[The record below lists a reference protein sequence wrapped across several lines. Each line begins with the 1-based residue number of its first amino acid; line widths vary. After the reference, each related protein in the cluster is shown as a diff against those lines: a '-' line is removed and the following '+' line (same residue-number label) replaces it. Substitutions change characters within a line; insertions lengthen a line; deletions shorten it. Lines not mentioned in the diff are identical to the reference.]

1 MCLLFLKSLK
11 LIKKLCKFELGILS
25 KLHSTK
31 IAHYKLQTK
40 VLYIVFGIFL
50 VNSFH
55 QKGITQEN
63 RSKFNT
69 LPVDI
74 KRDTSKL
81 KITNDTILPKK
92 NSKKNN
98 QKLTDLAYRDAKGY
112 EKLDQKNKQI
122 TLYDEAIFKYLEYE
136 LKAGIIVYDYE
147 KEELYAGRIKDSL
160 GNLSQ
165 RPIFK
170 QGSQIVEPDSIRFNM
185 KSKKAIIWNTRT
197 QYNEF
202 NIKAEKTKRVNDS
215 VYYMKNVR
223 FTTSEDIENP
233 EYYFQTDKVKFV
245 PGQKV
250 VTGVTN
256 MVIANVPTPLGL
268 PFAFFPMTTKSVSGF
283 IFPSFGD
290 TNQRG
295 YYIQN
300 GGYYFAIGEKM
311 DLTLLADY
319 YTNGSY
325 AFNAQSRYAERYKY
339 NGNFNVR
346 FENLIQSEIG
356 FPDYSKSRIYN
367 IQWSHSQDQKANPT
381 SRFSASVNLGSST
394 YFRNSMNQQNIGAN
408 MNNTMSS
415 SISYSKTFE
424 TVPQINYT
432 VSANHSQNT
441 NTQQINMSLPN
452 LQASVDRIYPFAPK
466 NGSKR
471 GFIQNINLQYNV
483 RGENRIQTTDSLFF
497 KTEMFKS
504 MNSGFQH
511 TIPLA
516 TNFKLFRYFSVT
528 MSGNYTESWVFNTIR
543 RSFNEN
549 ENRVMDERIN
559 GFDAFRQYNFS
570 SNIGTTLYGTY
581 YFKKGSKLEALRHVI
596 RPSASYMYT
605 PSFDQYYDTY
615 AIDANGTTMEEYT
628 RFQGGLW
635 GAPNQNMSNMMSFSV
650 GNNLEAK
657 VRDDESSTGE
667 SKKVMILNSL
677 NFGTSYNMSSDSL
690 KLAPVRVSGN
700 TMLLKN
706 KLNLNFG
713 TSLDPYAINNEGQ
726 RIDKMNIKNGGSL
739 FRMTSANLTLNY
751 SLSSDDPLFGGNKG
765 KENSE
770 DQNVMNGG
778 RADDLFGKSLD
789 LADRRKSMFDKE
801 DDEDEVP
808 TSLYSSKIPWDI
820 TFAYSMTYN
829 NANRD
834 PRISNNSLMFSGN
847 VTLTPSW
854 RFGFSSGYDFVNKGV
869 TYTQLRF
876 ERDLKSWRMDF
887 SWIPNGYYK
896 QWTFFIGIKSSVL
909 QDIKYEKRNTAD
921 RIYR

>member
-1 MCLLFLKSLK
+1 MNSVHQEINAQEITTENKLLPPENKS
-11 LIKKLCKFELGILS
+11 
-25 KLHSTK
+25 
-31 IAHYKLQTK
+31 
-40 VLYIVFGIFL
+40 
-50 VNSFH
+50 
-55 QKGITQEN
+55 
-63 RSKFNT
+63 
-69 LPVDI
+69 DI
-74 KRDTSKL
+74 KINTVL
-81 KITNDTILPKK
+81 KDSLNPEL
-92 NSKKNN
+92 NRKKNN

-112 EKLDQKNKQI
+112 EKLDQKKKQI
-122 TLYDEAIFKYLEYE
+122 TLYDEAVFKYLDYE
-136 LKAGIIVYDYE
+136 LKAGIIVYDYD
-147 KEELYAGRIKDSL
+147 KEELYAGRIVDSL
-160 GNLSQ
+160 GNLVQ
-165 RPIFK
+165 QPYFK
-170 QGSQIVEPDSIRFNM
+170 QGSQVVEPDSIRFNM

-197 QYNEF
+197 QYTEF
-202 NIKAEKTKRVNDS
+202 NIKAEKLKRVNDS
-215 VYYMKNVR
+215 VYYMKNIR
-223 FTTSEDIENP
+223 FTTSEDVDNP
-233 EYYFQTDKVKFV
+233 EYYFQTNKGKFV
-245 PGQKV
+245 PGQKI

-256 MVIANVPTPLGL
+256 MVIADVPTPIGL

-300 GGYYFAIGEKM
+300 GGYYFAFGDKM
-311 DLTLLADY
+311 DMTVLGDY

-325 AFNAQSRYAERYKY
+325 GFNVQSRYSERYKY
-339 NGNFNVR
+339 NGNLNLR

-356 FPDYSKSRIYN
+356 FPDYAKSRIYN
-367 IQWSHSQDQKANPT
+367 IQWSHMQDQKANPT
-381 SRFSASVNLGSST
+381 SRFSASVNLGSSN

-408 MNNTMSS
+408 MNNTLSS
-415 SISYSKTFE
+415 SVSYAKTFE
-424 TVPQINYT
+424 TVPQVNFTI
-432 VSANHSQNT
+432 SANHSQNT
-441 NTQQINMSLPN
+441 NTRQINMSLPN
-452 LQASVDRIYPFAPK
+452 LQASVDRIFPFAPK
-466 NGSKR
+466 SGSKK
-471 GFIQNINLQYNV
+471 GLIQNLNLQYNV

-497 KTEMFKS
+497 KSEMFKA
-504 MNSGFQH
+504 MNSGLQH
-511 TIPLA
+511 SIPLS
-516 TNFKLFRYFSVT
+516 TNFKLLRYFSVT
-528 MSGNYTESWVFNTIR
+528 MSGNFTENWVLNTIR

-549 ENRVMDERIN
+549 ENRVKDERVN
-559 GFDAFRQYNFS
+559 GFDSYRQYNFS

-581 YFKKGSKLEALRHVI
+581 NFKKGSKIEAIRHVI
-596 RPSASYMYT
+596 RPSVSYSYT

-635 GAPNQNMSNMMSFSV
+635 GAPNQNMSNLMSLSV
-650 GNNLEAK
+650 GNNIEAK
-657 VRDDESSTGE
+657 VRDDENPTGE
-667 SKKVMILNSL
+667 SKKVMLLNSF
-677 NFGTSYNMSSDSL
+677 NFGTSYNMTSDSL

-726 RIDKMNIKNGGSL
+726 RIDKLNIRNGGSL

-751 SLSSDDPLFGGNKG
+751 SLSSEDPLFGGKDKSNTD
-765 KENSE
+765 

-778 RADDLFGKSLD
+778 RADDLFGKSVD
-789 LADRRKSMFDKE
+789 LADRRKSMFDDKE
-801 DDEDEVP
+801 DDEDRP
-808 TSLYSSKIPWDI
+808 TFFYISDIPWDL
-820 TFAYSMTYN
+820 TLAYSMTYN

-834 PRISNNSLMFSGN
+834 PRISNNSLMVSGN
-847 VTLTPSW
+847 VTLTPNW

>member
-1 MCLLFLKSLK
+1 MNSVHQEINAQEITTENKLLPPENKS
-11 LIKKLCKFELGILS
+11 
-25 KLHSTK
+25 
-31 IAHYKLQTK
+31 
-40 VLYIVFGIFL
+40 
-50 VNSFH
+50 
-55 QKGITQEN
+55 
-63 RSKFNT
+63 
-69 LPVDI
+69 DI
-74 KRDTSKL
+74 KINTVL
-81 KITNDTILPKK
+81 KDSLNPEL
-92 NSKKNN
+92 NRKKNN

-112 EKLDQKNKQI
+112 EKLDQKKKQI
-122 TLYDEAIFKYLEYE
+122 TLYDEAVFKYLDYE
-136 LKAGIIVYDYE
+136 LKAGIIVYDYD
-147 KEELYAGRIKDSL
+147 KEELYAGRIVDSL
-160 GNLSQ
+160 GNLVQ
-165 RPIFK
+165 QPYFK
-170 QGSQIVEPDSIRFNM
+170 QGSQVVEPDSIRFNM

-197 QYNEF
+197 QYTEF
-202 NIKAEKTKRVNDS
+202 NIKAEKLKRVNDS
-215 VYYMKNVR
+215 VYYMKNIR
-223 FTTSEDIENP
+223 FTTSEDVDNP
-233 EYYFQTDKVKFV
+233 EYYFQTNKGKFV
-245 PGQKV
+245 PGQKI

-256 MVIANVPTPLGL
+256 MVIADVPTPIGL

-300 GGYYFAIGEKM
+300 GGYYFAFGDKM
-311 DLTLLADY
+311 DMTVLGDY

-325 AFNAQSRYAERYKY
+325 GFNVQSRYSERYKY
-339 NGNFNVR
+339 NGNLNLR

-356 FPDYSKSRIYN
+356 FPDYAKSRIYN
-367 IQWSHSQDQKANPT
+367 IQWSHMQDQKANPT
-381 SRFSASVNLGSST
+381 SRFSASVNLGSSN

-408 MNNTMSS
+408 MNNTLSS
-415 SISYSKTFE
+415 SVSYAKTFE
-424 TVPQINYT
+424 TVPQVNFTI
-432 VSANHSQNT
+432 SANHSQNT
-441 NTQQINMSLPN
+441 NTRQINMSLPN
-452 LQASVDRIYPFAPK
+452 LQASVDRIFPFAPK
-466 NGSKR
+466 SGSKK
-471 GFIQNINLQYNV
+471 GLIQNLNLQYNV

-497 KTEMFKS
+497 KSEMFKA
-504 MNSGFQH
+504 MNSGLQH
-511 TIPLA
+511 SIPLS
-516 TNFKLFRYFSVT
+516 TNFKLLRYFSVT
-528 MSGNYTESWVFNTIR
+528 MSGNFTENWVLNTIR

-549 ENRVMDERIN
+549 ENRVKDERVN
-559 GFDAFRQYNFS
+559 GFDSYRQYNFS

-581 YFKKGSKLEALRHVI
+581 NFKKGSKIEAIRHVI
-596 RPSASYMYT
+596 RPSVSYSYT

-635 GAPNQNMSNMMSFSV
+635 GAPNQNMSNLMSLSV
-650 GNNLEAK
+650 GNNIEAK
-657 VRDDESSTGE
+657 VRDDENPTGE
-667 SKKVMILNSL
+667 SKKVMLLNSF
-677 NFGTSYNMSSDSL
+677 NFGTSYNMTSDSL

-726 RIDKMNIKNGGSL
+726 RIDKLNIRNGGSL

-751 SLSSDDPLFGGNKG
+751 SLSSEDPLFGGKDKSNTD
-765 KENSE
+765 

-778 RADDLFGKSLD
+778 RADDLFGKSVD
-789 LADRRKSMFDKE
+789 LADRRKSMFDDKE
-801 DDEDEVP
+801 DDEDRP
-808 TSLYSSKIPWDI
+808 TSFYISDIPWDL
-820 TFAYSMTYN
+820 TLAYSMTYN

-834 PRISNNSLMFSGN
+834 PRISNNSLMVSGN
-847 VTLTPSW
+847 VTLTPNW

>member
-1 MCLLFLKSLK
+1 MNSVHQEINAQEITTENKLLPPENKS
-11 LIKKLCKFELGILS
+11 
-25 KLHSTK
+25 
-31 IAHYKLQTK
+31 
-40 VLYIVFGIFL
+40 
-50 VNSFH
+50 
-55 QKGITQEN
+55 
-63 RSKFNT
+63 
-69 LPVDI
+69 DI
-74 KRDTSKL
+74 KRNTVL
-81 KITNDTILPKK
+81 KDSLNPEL
-92 NSKKNN
+92 NRKKNN

-112 EKLDQKNKQI
+112 EKLDQKKKQI
-122 TLYDEAIFKYLEYE
+122 TLYDEAVFKYLDYE

-147 KEELYAGRIKDSL
+147 KEELYAGRIVDSL
-160 GNLSQ
+160 GNLVQ
-165 RPIFK
+165 QPYFK
-170 QGSQIVEPDSIRFNM
+170 QGSQVVEPDSIRFNM

-197 QYNEF
+197 QYTEF
-202 NIKAEKTKRVNDS
+202 NIKAEKLKRVNDS
-215 VYYMKNVR
+215 VYYMKNIR
-223 FTTSEDIENP
+223 FTTSEDVDNP
-233 EYYFQTDKVKFV
+233 EYYFQTNKGKFV
-245 PGQKV
+245 PGQKI

-256 MVIANVPTPLGL
+256 MVIADVPTPIGL

-300 GGYYFAIGEKM
+300 GGYYFAFGDKM
-311 DLTLLADY
+311 DMTVLGDY

-325 AFNAQSRYAERYKY
+325 GFNVQSRYSERYKY
-339 NGNFNVR
+339 NGNLNLR

-356 FPDYSKSRIYN
+356 FPDYAKSRIYN
-367 IQWSHSQDQKANPT
+367 IQWSHMQDQKANPT
-381 SRFSASVNLGSST
+381 SRFSASVNLGSSN

-408 MNNTMSS
+408 MNNTLSS
-415 SISYSKTFE
+415 SVSYAKTFE
-424 TVPQINYT
+424 TVPQVNFTI
-432 VSANHSQNT
+432 SANHSQNT
-441 NTQQINMSLPN
+441 NTRQINMSLPN
-452 LQASVDRIYPFAPK
+452 LQASVDRIFPFAPK
-466 NGSKR
+466 SGSKK
-471 GFIQNINLQYNV
+471 GIIQNLNLQYNV

-497 KTEMFKS
+497 KSEMFKA
-504 MNSGFQH
+504 MNSGLQH
-511 TIPLA
+511 SIPLS
-516 TNFKLFRYFSVT
+516 TNFKLLRYFSVT
-528 MSGNYTESWVFNTIR
+528 MSGNFTENWVFNTIR

-549 ENRVMDERIN
+549 ENRVKDERVN
-559 GFDAFRQYNFS
+559 GFDSYRQYNFS

-581 YFKKGSKLEALRHVI
+581 NFKKGSKIEAIRHVI
-596 RPSASYMYT
+596 RPSVSYSYT

-635 GAPNQNMSNMMSFSV
+635 GAPNQNMSNLMSLSV
-650 GNNLEAK
+650 GNNIEAK
-657 VRDDESSTGE
+657 VRDDENPTGE
-667 SKKVMILNSL
+667 SKKVMLLNSF
-677 NFGTSYNMSSDSL
+677 NFGTSYNMTSDSL

-726 RIDKMNIKNGGSL
+726 RIDKLNIRNGGSL

-751 SLSSDDPLFGGNKG
+751 SLSSEDPLFGGKDKSNTD
-765 KENSE
+765 

-778 RADDLFGKSLD
+778 RADDLFGKSVD
-789 LADRRKSMFDKE
+789 LADRRKSMFDDKE
-801 DDEDEVP
+801 DDEDRP
-808 TSLYSSKIPWDI
+808 TSFYISDIPWDL
-820 TFAYSMTYN
+820 TLAYSMTYN

-834 PRISNNSLMFSGN
+834 PRISNNSLMVSGN

>member
-1 MCLLFLKSLK
+1 MNSVHQEINAQEITTENKLLPPENKS
-11 LIKKLCKFELGILS
+11 
-25 KLHSTK
+25 
-31 IAHYKLQTK
+31 
-40 VLYIVFGIFL
+40 
-50 VNSFH
+50 
-55 QKGITQEN
+55 
-63 RSKFNT
+63 
-69 LPVDI
+69 DI
-74 KRDTSKL
+74 KINTVL
-81 KITNDTILPKK
+81 KDSLNPEL
-92 NSKKNN
+92 NRKKNN

-112 EKLDQKNKQI
+112 EKLDQKKKQI
-122 TLYDEAIFKYLEYE
+122 TLYDEAVFKYLDYE
-136 LKAGIIVYDYE
+136 LKAGIIVYDYD
-147 KEELYAGRIKDSL
+147 KEELYAGRIVDSL
-160 GNLSQ
+160 GNLVQ
-165 RPIFK
+165 QPYFK
-170 QGSQIVEPDSIRFNM
+170 QGSQVVEPDSIRFNM

-197 QYNEF
+197 QYTEF
-202 NIKAEKTKRVNDS
+202 NIKAEKLKRVNDS
-215 VYYMKNVR
+215 VYYMKNIR
-223 FTTSEDIENP
+223 FTTSEDVDNP
-233 EYYFQTDKVKFV
+233 EYYFQTNKGKFV
-245 PGQKV
+245 PGQKI

-256 MVIANVPTPLGL
+256 MVIADVPTPIGL

-300 GGYYFAIGEKM
+300 GGYYFAFGDKM
-311 DLTLLADY
+311 DMTVLGDY

-325 AFNAQSRYAERYKY
+325 GFNVQSRYSERYKY
-339 NGNFNVR
+339 NGNLNLR

-356 FPDYSKSRIYN
+356 FPDYAKSRIYN
-367 IQWSHSQDQKANPT
+367 IQWSHMQDQKANPT
-381 SRFSASVNLGSST
+381 SRFSASVNLGSSN

-408 MNNTMSS
+408 MNNTLSS
-415 SISYSKTFE
+415 SVSYAKTFE
-424 TVPQINYT
+424 TVPQVNFTI
-432 VSANHSQNT
+432 SANHSQNT
-441 NTQQINMSLPN
+441 NTRQINMSLPN
-452 LQASVDRIYPFAPK
+452 LQASVDRIFPFAPK
-466 NGSKR
+466 SGSKK
-471 GFIQNINLQYNV
+471 GLIQNLNLQYNV
-483 RGENRIQTTDSLFF
+483 RGKNRIQTTDSLFF
-497 KTEMFKS
+497 KSEMFKA
-504 MNSGFQH
+504 MNSGLQH
-511 TIPLA
+511 SIPLS
-516 TNFKLFRYFSVT
+516 TNFKLLRYFSVT
-528 MSGNYTESWVFNTIR
+528 MSGNFTENWVLNTIR

-549 ENRVMDERIN
+549 ENRVKDERVN
-559 GFDAFRQYNFS
+559 GFDSYRQYNFS

-581 YFKKGSKLEALRHVI
+581 NFKKGSKIEAIRHVI
-596 RPSASYMYT
+596 RPSVSYSYT

-635 GAPNQNMSNMMSFSV
+635 GAPNQNMSNLMSLSV
-650 GNNLEAK
+650 GNNIEAK
-657 VRDDESSTGE
+657 VRDDENPTGE
-667 SKKVMILNSL
+667 SKKVMLLNSF
-677 NFGTSYNMSSDSL
+677 NFGTSYNMTSDSL

-726 RIDKMNIKNGGSL
+726 RIDKLNIRNGGSL

-751 SLSSDDPLFGGNKG
+751 SLSSEDPLFGGKDKSNTD
-765 KENSE
+765 

-778 RADDLFGKSLD
+778 RADDLFGKSVD
-789 LADRRKSMFDKE
+789 LADRRKSMFDDKE
-801 DDEDEVP
+801 DDEDRP
-808 TSLYSSKIPWDI
+808 TSFYISDIPWDL
-820 TFAYSMTYN
+820 TLAYSMTYN

-834 PRISNNSLMFSGN
+834 PRISNNSLMVSGN
-847 VTLTPSW
+847 VTLTPNW

>member
-1 MCLLFLKSLK
+1 MNSVHQEINAQEITTENKLLPLENKS
-11 LIKKLCKFELGILS
+11 
-25 KLHSTK
+25 
-31 IAHYKLQTK
+31 
-40 VLYIVFGIFL
+40 
-50 VNSFH
+50 
-55 QKGITQEN
+55 
-63 RSKFNT
+63 
-69 LPVDI
+69 DI
-74 KRDTSKL
+74 KSNTVL
-81 KITNDTILPKK
+81 KDSLNPEL
-92 NSKKNN
+92 NRKKNN

-112 EKLDQKNKQI
+112 EKLDQKKKQI
-122 TLYDEAIFKYLEYE
+122 TLYDEAVFKYLDYE
-136 LKAGIIVYDYE
+136 LKAGIIVYDYD
-147 KEELYAGRIKDSL
+147 KEELYAGRIVDSL
-160 GNLSQ
+160 GNLVQ
-165 RPIFK
+165 QPYFK
-170 QGSQIVEPDSIRFNM
+170 QGSQVVEPDSIRFNM

-197 QYNEF
+197 QYTEF
-202 NIKAEKTKRVNDS
+202 NIKAEKLKRVNDS
-215 VYYMKNVR
+215 VYYMKNIR
-223 FTTSEDIENP
+223 FTTSEDVDNP
-233 EYYFQTDKVKFV
+233 EYYFQTNKGKFV
-245 PGQKV
+245 PGQKI

-256 MVIANVPTPLGL
+256 MVIADVPTPIGL

-300 GGYYFAIGEKM
+300 GGYYFAFGDKM
-311 DLTLLADY
+311 DMTVLGDY

-325 AFNAQSRYAERYKY
+325 GFNVQSRYSERYKY
-339 NGNFNVR
+339 NGNLNLR

-356 FPDYSKSRIYN
+356 FPDYAKSRIYN
-367 IQWSHSQDQKANPT
+367 IQWSHMQDQKANPT
-381 SRFSASVNLGSST
+381 SRFSASVNLGSSN

-408 MNNTMSS
+408 MNNTLSS
-415 SISYSKTFE
+415 SVSYAKTFE
-424 TVPQINYT
+424 TVPQVNFTI
-432 VSANHSQNT
+432 SANHSQNT
-441 NTQQINMSLPN
+441 NTRQINMSLPN
-452 LQASVDRIYPFAPK
+452 LQASVDRIFPFAPK
-466 NGSKR
+466 SGSKK
-471 GFIQNINLQYNV
+471 GLIQNLNLQYNV

-497 KTEMFKS
+497 KSEMFKA
-504 MNSGFQH
+504 MNSGLQH
-511 TIPLA
+511 SIPLS
-516 TNFKLFRYFSVT
+516 TNFKLLRYFSVT
-528 MSGNYTESWVFNTIR
+528 MSGNFTENWVLNTIR

-549 ENRVMDERIN
+549 ENRVKDERVN
-559 GFDAFRQYNFS
+559 GFDSYRQYNFS

-581 YFKKGSKLEALRHVI
+581 NFKKGSKIEAIRHVI
-596 RPSASYMYT
+596 RPSVSYSYT

-635 GAPNQNMSNMMSFSV
+635 GAPNQNMSNLMSLSV
-650 GNNLEAK
+650 GNNIEAK
-657 VRDDESSTGE
+657 VRDDENPTGE
-667 SKKVMILNSL
+667 SKKVMLLNSF
-677 NFGTSYNMSSDSL
+677 NFGTSYNMTSDSL

-726 RIDKMNIKNGGSL
+726 RIDKLNIRNGGSL

-751 SLSSDDPLFGGNKG
+751 SLSSEDPLFGGKDKSNTD
-765 KENSE
+765 

-778 RADDLFGKSLD
+778 RADDLFGKSVD
-789 LADRRKSMFDKE
+789 LADRRKSMFDDKE
-801 DDEDEVP
+801 DDEDRP
-808 TSLYSSKIPWDI
+808 TSFYISDIPWDL
-820 TFAYSMTYN
+820 TLAYSMTYN

-834 PRISNNSLMFSGN
+834 PRISNNSLMVSGN
-847 VTLTPSW
+847 VTLTPNW